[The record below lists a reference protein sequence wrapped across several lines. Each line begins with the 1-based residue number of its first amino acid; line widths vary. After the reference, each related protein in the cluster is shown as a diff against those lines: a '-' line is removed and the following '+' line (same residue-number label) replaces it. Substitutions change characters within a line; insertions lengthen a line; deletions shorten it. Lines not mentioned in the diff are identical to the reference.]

1 MINYTE
7 YYTNKVNNDI
17 NLDNKISK
25 RITQSETKIKQ
36 PEPIKQV
43 KNQALITLINNKINN
58 EKLMIDHYKQF
69 PNAHMSFAQPSENI
83 NFIASNVNDNVDK
96 DISKE
101 FDILMSKYVKE
112 PYMLQVL
119 KNKLDDDED
128 VDENNF
134 MKEIVFQFPRY
145 ELDIKKWIGRHVKM
159 DMFYEYLKNTL
170 LETLNKKYPVS
181 VEEKKRL
188 LQLII

>member
-43 KNQALITLINNKINN
+43 KNQALITLINNKIKN
-58 EKLMIDHYKQF
+58 EKLMTEYYKKF

-83 NFIASNVNDNVDK
+83 NFIPSNINDNVDK

-101 FDILMSKYVKE
+101 FDILLSKYVKE

-119 KNKLDDDED
+119 KNKLDDDETIGD
-128 VDENNF
+128 PNNF
-134 MKEIVFQFPRY
+134 MKELVF
-145 ELDIKKWIGRHVKM
+145 
-159 DMFYEYLKNTL
+159 
-170 LETLNKKYPVS
+170 
-181 VEEKKRL
+181 
-188 LQLII
+188 